1 MPRARKPKKPNH
13 LKQFLTLLATEDV
26 AALAQT
32 VGQTSEAG
40 ATFES
45 APDSRPDSAAEDRIR
60 SFLAPLHPADIAN
73 LIVGLA
79 PDQRPGVW
87 SRVGVERMGEVLLE
101 LPEAVR
107 TEMLKLL
114 DDRTLVEAVHNLDT
128 DDIADLIPDL
138 SDELIAEILFALD
151 KQDRQRLDAVLSFPD
166 DTAGGLMN
174 VDAITVRENITVEVV
189 LRYLRRRDELPEH
202 TNALFVVDRDDRM
215 VGVLSVA
222 KLLTSDAT
230 LRVSQAMEREVVK
243 FPVLT
248 PDKEVAAAFERYNLI
263 SAPVV
268 DENNRLLGRITVD
281 DVVDVIREQA
291 DRQVM
296 APAGLSENEDIFAPV
311 VRTSRRRVIW
321 LGINLVTAF
330 IAAAVVGLFEETIE
344 RVAILAVMMPIV
356 AGMGGNAG
364 TQTLTSII
372 RALALGIVS
381 EDNARRVL
389 VKELMVGALNGVIFA
404 FTVGIAT
411 ILWHQNYLVALA
423 LALAMVINLI
433 VAALS
438 GVTIPLLVRKFG
450 VDPAVAS
457 GVILTTVTDVVG
469 FFAFLGLATLFL
481 L

>member
-1 MPRARKPKKPNH
+1 MPRARKPKKPDY
-13 LKQFLTLLATEDV
+13 LKQVLALFAAGDDAGLHDLLA
-26 AALAQT
+26 
-32 VGQTSEAG
+32 
-40 ATFES
+40 
-45 APDSRPDSAAEDRIR
+45 R
-60 SFLAPLHPADIAN
+60 LHPADIAH
-73 LIVGLA
+73 LLEGLS

-87 SRVGVERMGEVLLE
+87 SRVDVERMGEVLLE

-107 TEMLKLL
+107 TDLVRQL
-114 DDRTLVEAVHNLDT
+114 DDRTLVAAVRNLDT
-128 DDIADLIPDL
+128 DDIADLIPEL

-151 KQDRQRLDAVLSFPD
+151 KQDRQRLDAVLPFAE

-174 VDAITVRENITVEVV
+174 VDAITVRENITLEVV

-202 TNALFVVDRDDRM
+202 TNAFFVVDRDDH
-215 VGVLSVA
+215 VIGVLSVA
-222 KLLTSDAT
+222 RLLTSDVAQ
-230 LRVSQAMEREVVK
+230 RVSQVMERELVK
-243 FPVLT
+243 FPALT

-268 DENNRLLGRITVD
+268 DENNHLLGRITVD

-296 APAGLSENEDIFAPV
+296 APAGLSEDDDIFAPV
-311 VRTSRRRVIW
+311 VRTSRKRAIW

-330 IAAAVVGLFEETIE
+330 IAAAVVALFEHTIE
-344 RVAILAVMMPIV
+344 KVAILAVMMPIV

-364 TQTLTSII
+364 TQTLTIVV
-372 RALALGIVS
+372 RGLALGVVS
-381 EDNARRVL
+381 ESNARRVL
-389 VKELMVGALNGVIFA
+389 MKELMVGVLNGLLWA
-404 FTVGIAT
+404 LTVALAT
-411 ILWHQNYLVALA
+411 VLWHQNYLVALA
-423 LALAMVINLI
+423 LALAMIINL
-433 VAALS
+433 VFAALS
-438 GVTIPLLVRKFG
+438 GVTIPILVRKFG